1 MDRPPFKVMGEAT
14 LMALACRAPRC
25 AEDLPSLPGMTPE
38 QIHRHAPGVLRAV
51 QQGLHAPAQ
60 RAPQADREPDD
71 VRDRY
76 DRLHTWRKERAR
88 ARGVESDVIVPR
100 TALWDLA
107 RRAPRTHDEL
117 AHITDLG
124 PWRRETYGKEI
135 LALLSGATPLPGR
148 V

>member
-14 LMALACRAPRC
+14 LMELARRAPRH
-25 AEDLPSLPGMTPE
+25 AEELQGLPGMTPE
-38 QIHRHAPGVLRAV
+38 QIRRHAHGLLDAV

-60 RAPQADREPDD
+60 HAPQADPESDD

-76 DRLHTWRKERAR
+76 DRLHTWRKARAK
-88 ARGVESDVIVPR
+88 ARGVESDVILPR

-107 RRAPRTHDEL
+107 RRVPRTHGEL

-124 PWRRETYGKEI
+124 PWRRETYGEEI
-135 LALLSGATPLPGR
+135 LALLSRAIPSPGR